1 MYNESITGNL
11 YRCLENCKEWATQ
24 IIIYDDKSTDDSVK
38 LAEKYT
44 KHIILGEKN
53 EWTKETFHK
62 QKLLNYIHNMSEKPD
77 WLLWIDCDEIV
88 DRNCIQ
94 NLQNF
99 CEKNKNNDI
108 CGFSFQQINLWRSES
123 YYRTDGVLYGENPK
137 GAGWF
142 VRLWRYTPNIKMTE
156 IQGSDQRLYPIT
168 IQNIQPCDF
177 KIIHYGFSNYKM
189 LMKHIGVHLS
199 DKQQLIDTASG
210 DIYVKLVNEGHEW
223 AKTYVYENGKGI
235 PNMFINEEQLTV
247 KKCPIEWFPLKNIP
261 GNFYLESKPFLIT
274 ELKVYNDVKEYILFL
289 GNCQISVIKKY
300 CSHYLNKKIEYL
312 NIVHHLKN
320 QSPRVDYLI
329 KNADIIITQPFY
341 QGLWYYDNNKINEL
355 RNKNSYLLYVHCLYY
370 DGYFPYQN
378 INNYE
383 NLEKNDDLKNKIIK
397 NSEISFKKLY
407 ERENGLNNYIK
418 IDIPIHNFIM
428 ENYKKKRLF
437 LRENHP
443 PNFLLN
449 HYAYLIYQKIWNDNK
464 YFQSNKLNIYNE
476 NFDKLPNELNRPE
489 TYLYI
494 DEFTCNSLGL
504 GFNN

>member
-1 MYNESITGNL
+1 
-11 YRCLENCKEWATQ
+11 
-24 IIIYDDKSTDDSVK
+24 
-38 LAEKYT
+38 
-44 KHIILGEKN
+44 
-53 EWTKETFHK
+53 
-62 QKLLNYIHNMSEKPD
+62 
-77 WLLWIDCDEIV
+77 
-88 DRNCIQ
+88 
-94 NLQNF
+94 
-99 CEKNKNNDI
+99 
-108 CGFSFQQINLWRSES
+108 
-123 YYRTDGVLYGENPK
+123 
-137 GAGWF
+137 
-142 VRLWRYTPNIKMTE
+142 
-156 IQGSDQRLYPIT
+156 
-168 IQNIQPCDF
+168 
-177 KIIHYGFSNYKM
+177 M

-355 RNKNSYLLYVHCLYY
+355 RDKNSYLLYVHCLYY